1 MKNFCFSCHRVVENT
16 FLLCADC
23 RARDNAVEAKM
34 HGLQKIE
41 DIDERR
47 KAAEN
52 WARSEGFYDHVP
64 AKK

>member
-1 MKNFCFSCHRVVENT
+1 
-16 FLLCADC
+16 
-23 RARDNAVEAKM
+23 M